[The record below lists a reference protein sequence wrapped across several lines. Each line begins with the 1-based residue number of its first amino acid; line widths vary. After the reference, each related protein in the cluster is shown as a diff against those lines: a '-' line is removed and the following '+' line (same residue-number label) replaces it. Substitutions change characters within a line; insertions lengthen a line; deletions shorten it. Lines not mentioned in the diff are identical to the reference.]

1 MEYFALL
8 KTLKWKTDYNDQQ
21 KVQLLQKKKKKKT
34 QIALCERWETQ
45 NCLICTG
52 LPVPINL
59 TKPLL
64 FLYLK
69 MLQELPRKMIEDYG
83 PKKNFYS
90 FSEWFKCCSKCINL
104 HQFADLPVD
113 RAN

>member
-21 KVQLLQKKKKKKT
+21 KVQLLQKKKKT

-104 HQFADLPVD
+104 HQFVDLPVD